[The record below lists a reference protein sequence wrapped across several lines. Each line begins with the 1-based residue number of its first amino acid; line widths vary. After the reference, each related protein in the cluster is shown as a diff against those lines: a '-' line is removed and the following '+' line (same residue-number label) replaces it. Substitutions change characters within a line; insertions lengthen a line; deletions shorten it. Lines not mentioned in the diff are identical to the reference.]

1 MVRKTVR
8 SDAAPA
14 AVGPYSQAVRA
25 GDFLF
30 VSGQLGIDPAT
41 KKLAD
46 GGVRAQA
53 DRALR
58 NMAAILE
65 EAGAGMESIVKT
77 TVLLQSMDDF
87 AALNETYATFFSA
100 EPPARATFQVA
111 RLPLGALVEIEAI
124 AYLGR

>member
-1 MVRKTVR
+1 MKEVVR

-30 VSGQLGIDPAT
+30 ISGQLGIDPST
-41 KKLAD
+41 KKMVE
-46 GGVRAQA
+46 GGIASQA
-53 DRALR
+53 ERALA
-58 NMAAILE
+58 NVTAILE
-65 EAGAGMESIVKT
+65 AAGAGMNTVVKT

-87 AALNETYATFFSA
+87 ARLNEVYARFFP
-100 EPPARATFQVA
+100 EDPPARATYQVG

-124 AYLGR
+124 VYLGR

>member
-1 MVRKTVR
+1 MKKTVR

-41 KKLAD
+41 KRMEE
-46 GGVRAQA
+46 GGIEGQA
-53 DRALR
+53 ERALS
-58 NMAAILE
+58 NIAAILE
-65 EAGAGMESIVKT
+65 AAGGTMGSVVKT

-87 AALNETYATFFSA
+87 TALNEVYARFFPKD
-100 EPPARATFQVA
+100 PPARATYQVS

-124 AYLGR
+124 AYVGR

>member
-1 MVRKTVR
+1 MKGIVR

-30 VSGQLGIDPAT
+30 ISGQLGIDPST
-41 KKLAD
+41 KKMVE
-46 GGVRAQA
+46 GGIASQA
-53 DRALR
+53 ERALA
-58 NMAAILE
+58 NVTAILE
-65 EAGAGMESIVKT
+65 AAGASMNAVVKT

-87 AALNETYATFFSA
+87 ARLNEVYARFFH
-100 EPPARATFQVA
+100 EDPPARATYQVG

-124 AYLGR
+124 VYLGR

>member
-1 MVRKTVR
+1 MKKTVH
-8 SDAAPA
+8 SEAAPA

-41 KKLAD
+41 KRMAE
-46 GGVRAQA
+46 GGIENQA
-53 DRALR
+53 ERALA
-58 NMAAILE
+58 NIAAILE
-65 EAGAGMESIVKT
+65 AAGGDMRSVVKT

-87 AALNETYATFFSA
+87 ARLNQVYARLFPSD
-100 EPPARATFQVA
+100 PPARATYQVA
-111 RLPLGALVEIEAI
+111 QLPLGALVEIEAI